1 MGLAPYCKKE
11 YSTKI
16 LNYFNDMQKVSGVKF
31 KFINKPKDLYFAIKN
46 KLEDCRFDSI
56 ASGLQLYTED
66 LITKWIK
73 NLIKK
78 TNSNQI
84 CFAGGVAM
92 NVKTN
97 MLISKNKQKNEP
109 FCSCLSRRRIASYRS
124 MLFQSFKREKKVF
137 KNSFLNTA
145 YLGPEAEK
153 LSLKSKNKLK
163 KWF

>member
-1 MGLAPYCKKE
+1 
-11 YSTKI
+11 
-16 LNYFNDMQKVSGVKF
+16 MQKVSGVKF

-46 KLEDCRFDSI
+46 KLRIMELNSI

-73 NLIKK
+73 SLIKK

-97 MLISKNKQKNEP
+97 MLISKISKKRT
-109 FCSCLSRRRIASYRS
+109 F
-124 MLFQSFKREKKVF
+124 LFLPV
-137 KNSFLNTA
+137 
-145 YLGPEAEK
+145 
-153 LSLKSKNKLK
+153 
-163 KWF
+163 